1 MNYLLAKGFD
11 ITFLQVFVDM
21 INVRQLTVK
30 IYIKLGNGFVS
41 TAVACKMRQKAIY
54 HTCTAE
60 GKDTVQAV

>member
-1 MNYLLAKGFD
+1 VNDLLAKDFD

-30 IYIKLGNGFVS
+30 IYIKLGSGFVS
-41 TAVACKMRQKAIY
+41 TAVAYKMRQKAIY

>member
-1 MNYLLAKGFD
+1 
-11 ITFLQVFVDM
+11 M